1 MTSPLVRSPLGGRHD
16 ARPASDASEIPG
28 PGPVRRVLTEIVESL
43 AKTDARRLAWHATG
57 VLPEFTFSRI
67 RARLLAAAGCD
78 VRRGVGVLGQVHL
91 SGPRGSAK
99 NLRIGSGSVIGPH
112 ASFCL
117 DASIAL
123 GENVSIGPRVML
135 YTATH
140 AVGGP
145 SRRMQFNTAARP
157 IVVEDGA
164 WIALGALILPGVR
177 IGRGAIVG
185 AGSVVSED
193 VPPNVLV
200 VGNPARAT
208 QDLPTT

>member
-1 MTSPLVRSPLGGRHD
+1 MTNPLVRSPIGDHRSAVGEGASGG
-16 ARPASDASEIPG
+16 PAVGAMTRT
-28 PGPVRRVLTEIVESL
+28 VTEIRESL
-43 AKTDARRLAWHATG
+43 AKTDIRRLAWHATG

-67 RARLLAAAGCD
+67 RARLLAMAGCD

-91 SGPRGSAK
+91 SGPQHSAK

-117 DASIAL
+117 DAPITL
-123 GENVSIGPRVML
+123 GENVSIGPRAML

-140 AVGGP
+140 LIGGP
-145 SRRMQFNTAARP
+145 SRRMQFNTEARP

-177 IGRGAIVG
+177 IGHGAIVG
-185 AGSVVSED
+185 AGAVVSED

-200 VGNPARAT
+200 TGNPAKVT
-208 QDLPTT
+208 QELPTA

>member
-1 MTSPLVRSPLGGRHD
+1 
-16 ARPASDASEIPG
+16 
-28 PGPVRRVLTEIVESL
+28 
-43 AKTDARRLAWHATG
+43 
-57 VLPEFTFSRI
+57 
-67 RARLLAAAGCD
+67 
-78 VRRGVGVLGQVHL
+78 
-91 SGPRGSAK
+91 
-99 NLRIGSGSVIGPH
+99 
-112 ASFCL
+112 
-117 DASIAL
+117 
-123 GENVSIGPRVML
+123 
-135 YTATH
+135 
-140 AVGGP
+140 
-145 SRRMQFNTAARP
+145 MQFNTAARP